1 MKLTII
7 SIIVTFSRRI
17 LCHPIDDPSLIY
29 PDILSS
35 SLLICG
41 CTLKKS
47 EMFIWFVAQVFAYN
61 KQMLQLIFDIL
72 HELKSD
78 DLWDFCFHGDPAV
91 FLLFVA
97 LLDTNAQ
104 LCSHVGIGSE
114 KIPLM
119 ACKID
124 IKPQLENLGAV
135 TVKSVSPN
143 FPLGVISL

>member
-1 MKLTII
+1 MHNLSQFQKTFSQSASMFFENKTVLLQLIII

-72 HELKSD
+72 HELKRFAVKLTTFVIFASMGTQRF
-78 DLWDFCFHGDPAV
+78 FCC
-91 FLLFVA
+91 L
-97 LLDTNAQ
+97 
-104 LCSHVGIGSE
+104 
-114 KIPLM
+114 
-119 ACKID
+119 
-124 IKPQLENLGAV
+124 
-135 TVKSVSPN
+135 
-143 FPLGVISL
+143 